1 MFNWKEFQ
9 KTKNIL
15 SQELS
20 YQDVVGQHHLTI
32 RPINLI
38 RWIELA
44 KEDLGF
50 LTLVDISVADFIGIA
65 DQEYDFELIYHLL
78 NMGSH
83 QRLNIHVRV
92 DQNEITPSI
101 IDLFSHADWMEREQQ
116 EAFGI
121 KFNRDM
127 AALLLPRNQKNYPL
141 LKNAKLEG
149 WPQDNPEPLP
159 KIESNPN
166 KSEDPYPEEVFVW
179 KNYNCFSPVT
189 SGMFE
194 WMVCYNPQK
203 IVDTKVNI
211 GFHYQGLEKLLE
223 KKDWQQVLQLVD
235 KIHLGAAPN
244 YGIAWAKTLEEKLRV
259 KLPER
264 AQAIRIV
271 ALELARIAEHLT
283 VMHEITYALKMDE
296 QRLFINAREKIYE
309 LMEKFCG
316 RRQGLN
322 IARIG
327 GIKEDLPQGWIIEY
341 QTVCAIL
348 SRTLRLI
355 HRSLCSQNTFRAQL
369 SGGMVSAQTALEW
382 GVSGPTM
389 RACGLNFDLRKSQP
403 FYFYQ
408 DIDFDIP
415 VGINGT
421 AYERYLIR
429 YEEILQSFRIITQ
442 VIDNLPLG
450 EIMNPDF
457 DKGFM
462 EVKELIGTLDI
473 PKGWHY
479 SGIESPNGEAG
490 FLVMFHDKI
499 SPYRLKIK
507 TPSFPLAQA
516 LSHLVTGVE
525 EGQLKVQLTSLGIRQ
540 FELDR

>member
-1 MFNWKEFQ
+1 MFSWKEFQ

-15 SQELS
+15 SQDNS
-20 YQDVVGQHHLTI
+20 YLDLVGQHHLII

-38 RWIELA
+38 KWIELA

-50 LTLVDISVADFIGIA
+50 LTLVDISGVDFTGLS
-65 DQEYDFELIYHLL
+65 DHGYNFELTYHLL

-83 QRLNIHVRV
+83 QRLNLHVRF
-92 DQNEITPSI
+92 DQDEVTPSI
-101 IDLFSHADWMEREQQ
+101 VDLFSHADWMEREQQ
-116 EAFGI
+116 EAFGVR
-121 KFNRDM
+121 FNRKM
-127 AALLLPRNQKNYPL
+127 GALLLPRNQKNYPL
-141 LKNAKLEG
+141 LKNAKISK
-149 WPQDNPEPLP
+149 WPIDPPESLP
-159 KIESNPN
+159 EINTNPN
-166 KSEDPYPEEVFVW
+166 KSEAPYPEEAFVW
-179 KNYNCFSPVT
+179 KNYDTFSPIT

-194 WMVCYNPQK
+194 WMVCYDPVK

-235 KIHLGAAPN
+235 KINLGAAPT
-244 YGIAWAKTLEEKLRV
+244 YGIAWAKTLEDILRI

-271 ALELARIAEHLT
+271 TLELARIAEHLT
-283 VMHEITYALKMDE
+283 VMHEITFSLKMDE

-309 LMEKFCG
+309 LIEKFCG
-316 RRQGLN
+316 RRQGLSV
-322 IARIG
+322 ARIG

-341 QTVCAIL
+341 QTVCAIV
-348 SRTLRLI
+348 SKALRLI
-355 HRSLCSQNTFRAQL
+355 HRSLFSQSNFREQL
-369 SGGMVSAQTALEW
+369 DGGMVSAQTALEW
-382 GVSGPTM
+382 GVSGPAM

-429 YEEILQSFRIITQ
+429 YEEIFQSFRIITQ

-450 EIMNPDF
+450 EIMNPDL

-462 EVKELIGTLDI
+462 EVKEYIGGLDF

-479 SGIESPNGEAG
+479 NGIESPNGEAG
-490 FLVMFHDKI
+490 FLVLFQD
-499 SPYRLKIK
+499 SFAPYRVKIK

-516 LSHLVTGVE
+516 LSHFVTGIQ
-525 EGQLKVQLTSLGIRQ
+525 EGQLRVYLASLGIRQ